1 MRQVP
6 AAMANREFSRL
17 IREVQDGN
25 PVVITSHG
33 KPVVEMIPF
42 RGEDDDA
49 RREAAK
55 LALLK
60 KLAAFPAQH
69 LGKFNRDD
77 AYDD

>member
-6 AAMANREFSRL
+6 AATANREFSRL
-17 IREVQDGN
+17 LREVRGGN

-33 KPVVEMIPF
+33 EPVAKLVPSRDEAEIT
-42 RGEDDDA
+42 D
-49 RREAAK
+49 REAAK
-55 LALLK
+55 N
-60 KLAAFPAQH
+60 AFIHWLGSLPVQN